1 MNLKNKKMKNKFYI
15 TTAIIYTN
23 GPPHAG
29 FAFELIQADVL
40 ARYHRLLGDDTF
52 FLTGTDEHGSTV
64 VKAAK
69 KSGVEPQIFVDKIA
83 KQVKEL
89 TLILNI
95 SNDDF
100 IRTSDQKRHWPTAM
114 KIWQLIEQNNDLYKK
129 KYKGLYCVGHESFIK
144 KTDLVDGVCPLHQ
157 TEPEEIEEENYF
169 FKLSKY
175 KKEIKI
181 KIESDE
187 LKIVPAT
194 RKTEILNLIEDAE
207 DVSFSRPKSVLK
219 WGIPVP
225 NDPEQT
231 QYVWTD
237 ALTNYLSALGYADND
252 ARFKKYWPA
261 DVHLIGKDILRFHAL
276 YFPAMLMSV
285 GLELPKSIYVH
296 GFITV
301 EGQKMSKTVGN
312 VIDPFELV
320 KKYGTDVV
328 RYFLLREIPSGED
341 GDFSYKKLEERYNGD
356 LANGLGNLVQRTITL
371 IENNLTGELIY
382 KPALIEKEVK
392 NKIDELFKEYV
403 KNIDNFLLHEALGRT
418 WDLVGFANK
427 YIDDKKPWAA
437 VKHDEAE
444 FLAIMNNALYILYN
458 IAWMLVPFL
467 PETADKIFT
476 TLGADRDV
484 KTLENYKFRVIKGE
498 GLFPR
503 LEK

>member
-1 MNLKNKKMKNKFYI
+1 MSKFYI

-23 GPPHAG
+23 GPPHSG

-40 ARYHRLLGDDTF
+40 ARYRRLLGDDTF

-64 VKAAK
+64 VKAAEK
-69 KSGVEPQIFVDKIA
+69 AGVEPQIFVDKIA
-83 KQVKEL
+83 KQVQEL
-89 TLILNI
+89 IRILNI

-114 KIWQLIEQNNDLYKK
+114 KIWQLIEQNGDLSKK

-144 KTDLVDGVCPLHQ
+144 KTDLVNGVCPLHQ

-175 KKEIKI
+175 KKEIKRKI
-181 KIESDE
+181 KSDE
-187 LKIVPAT
+187 LKIVPET

-207 DVSFSRPKSVLK
+207 DVSFSRSRSVLK

-276 YFPAMLMSV
+276 YFPAMLMST
-285 GLELPKSIYVH
+285 GLELPKAIYVH
-296 GFITV
+296 GFITI

-312 VIDPFELV
+312 VIDPLELI

-356 LANGLGNLVQRTITL
+356 LANGLGNLTQRVVTL
-371 IENNLTGELIY
+371 IDTKLNGELIY
-382 KPALIEKEVK
+382 KYSLVEKEVK
-392 NKIDELFKEYV
+392 KKTEYIFKEYI
-403 KNIDNFLLHEALGRT
+403 KNIDNFALHEALGRV
-418 WDLVGFANK
+418 WELIGYGDK
-427 YIDDKKPWAA
+427 YMDEKAPWKAI
-437 VKHDEAE
+437 KHDEAE
-444 FLAIMNNALYILYN
+444 FLKIMNNALYILYN
-458 IAWMLVPFL
+458 VAWMLVPFL
-467 PETADKIFT
+467 PETADNIFNAM
-476 TLGADRDV
+476 GADRDV
-484 KTLENYKFRVIKGE
+484 KSLDDYKFKVQKTA

-503 LEK
+503 LQ

>member
-1 MNLKNKKMKNKFYI
+1 MY
-15 TTAIIYTN
+15 AN
-23 GPPHAG
+23 GPAHVG
-29 FAFELIQADVL
+29 FAMELIQADAI
-40 ARYHRLLGDDTF
+40 ARYHRLLEDNTW

-64 VKAAK
+64 VRAAK
-69 KSGVEPQIFVDKIA
+69 KAGVEPQIFVDKIT
-83 KQVKEL
+83 KQVQEL
-89 TLILNI
+89 MQVLNI

-114 KIWQLIEQNNDLYKK
+114 KIWQLIEQNDDLYKK

-144 KTDLVDGVCPLHQ
+144 KTDLVNGVCPLHQ

-175 KKEIKI
+175 KKEIK
-181 KIESDE
+181 KRIEKDE

-207 DVSFSRPKSVLK
+207 DVSFSRPRSVLK

-276 YFPAMLMSV
+276 YWPAMLMSA
-285 GLELPKSIYVH
+285 GLDLPKSIYVH
-296 GFITV
+296 GFINV
-301 EGQKMSKTVGN
+301 EGQKMSKTIGN
-312 VIDPFELV
+312 VVDPFELV
-320 KKYGTDVV
+320 NKYGTDVV

-371 IENNLTGELIY
+371 IDTKLNGELIY
-382 KPALIEKEVK
+382 KYDLVEKEVK
-392 NKIDELFKEYV
+392 EKTEAVFKDYI
-403 KNIDNFLLHEALGRT
+403 KNIDNFLLHEALAKA
-418 WDLVGFANK
+418 WELIGFGDK
-427 YIDDKKPWAA
+427 YLDEKAPWK
-437 VKHDEAE
+437 VIKYDEAK
-444 FLAIMNNALYILYN
+444 FLKIMNNTLYIIYN

-467 PETADKIFT
+467 PETADNIFNAM
-476 TLGADRDV
+476 GADREAESLD
-484 KTLENYKFRVIKGE
+484 NFKFRVQKIS

-503 LEK
+503 IQ